1 MKTITI
7 DELKRESSSY
17 ETGISYNGKEVTLVL
32 EPDGSPIEE
41 SLKVANNMISN
52 LITLDAKAKK
62 FLTEEC
68 LDTYNDEI
76 REDDEPQLDAH
87 SFENQLVLDEI
98 SVVGDDFVLF
108 FYKGILEDF
117 TWMASTSDGENFDE
131 CDILT

>member
-1 MKTITI
+1 M
-7 DELKRESSSY
+7 
-17 ETGISYNGKEVTLVL
+17 VL

-41 SLKVANNMISN
+41 TLKVANEMISN

-76 REDDEPQLDAH
+76 REDDEPELDTH

-98 SVVGDDFVLF
+98 SVVGNDFVLF

-117 TWMASTSDGENFDE
+117 TWMASTSNGENFDE